1 MNNTTETTQQRIM
14 ASAEMLFAERGF
26 AATSLRAIATAAGVN
41 LAAANYHFGSK
52 QGLLA
57 ATLHARVTPI
67 NEARLTALDQL
78 EANPATLSVDK
89 VIEAFFLPF
98 VSGELKGSLPRIM
111 ARIHAEPEDLIR
123 PLLEQ
128 EFLPISERFIAALRP
143 LLPHVE
149 AEELRWRFHFAIG
162 GMIHLLTFAWPMGMA
177 APPGAGTAVEATATA
192 FHRLQQFVVAGLQQG
207 DKPSSQEQQS

>member
-1 MNNTTETTQQRIM
+1 MDNPTETTRQRIM
-14 ASAEMLFAERGF
+14 AAAEMLFAERGF

-41 LAAANYHFGSK
+41 LAATHYYFGSK

-67 NEARLTALDQL
+67 NEGRLRALDEL
-78 EANPATLSVDK
+78 EANPATMSVDT
-89 VIEAFFLPF
+89 VMGAFFLPV
-98 VSGELKGSLPRIM
+98 VSGELKGALPRIM

-128 EFLPISERFIAALRP
+128 EFLPVSERFVAALRP
-143 LLPHVE
+143 LLPHLE
-149 AEELRWRFHFAIG
+149 ADDLRWRLHFAVG
-162 GMIHLLTFAWPMGMA
+162 GMFHLLTFACPLGMA
-177 APPGAGTAVEATATA
+177 VPPGEGMASEATATA

-207 DKPSSQEQQS
+207 GKPSALEQQS

>member
-14 ASAEMLFAERGF
+14 ASAEILFAERGF

-67 NEARLTALDQL
+67 NEARLKALDRL

-89 VIEAFFLPF
+89 VMEAFFLPF